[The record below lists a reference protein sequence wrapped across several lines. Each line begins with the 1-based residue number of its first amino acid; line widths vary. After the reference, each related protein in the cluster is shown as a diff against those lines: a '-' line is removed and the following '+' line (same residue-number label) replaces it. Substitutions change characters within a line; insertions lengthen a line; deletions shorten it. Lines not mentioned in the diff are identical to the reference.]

1 MAVVSCL
8 SFEAAVIEPISEDS
22 SKNCWGKEQINRL
35 QVGQAHEAVPML
47 QRQVNLPEKPNERKQ
62 SNSELK

>member
-1 MAVVSCL
+1 V
-8 SFEAAVIEPISEDS
+8 FEPISEDS

-47 QRQVNLPEKPNERKQ
+47 QRKVNLPEKPNERKQ